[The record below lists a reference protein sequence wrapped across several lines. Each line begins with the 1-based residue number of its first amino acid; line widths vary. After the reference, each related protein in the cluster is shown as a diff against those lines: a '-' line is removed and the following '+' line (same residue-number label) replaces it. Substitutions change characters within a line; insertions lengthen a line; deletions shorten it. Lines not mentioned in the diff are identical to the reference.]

1 MTIELYTIGKTDSE
15 EINALI
21 SDYSKRI
28 NRSVKFSITTLPDVR
43 NTRKMPVEQQKQ
55 AEGEMLLR
63 QLKPEDCVILL
74 DEHGEEMRSVE
85 FAEFLERRMGSGAK
99 RLCFVIGGPYGF
111 SKDVYARS
119 DIKISLSQM
128 TFSHQLVRVIFAEQ
142 LYRGI
147 SIINHTPY
155 HHE

>member
-1 MTIELYTIGKTDSE
+1 MTIELYTVGKTDAE

-28 NRSVKFSITTLPDVR
+28 NRSVKFSITMLPDVR

-55 AEGEMLLR
+55 SEGEMLLR
-63 QLKPEDCVILL
+63 QLKPEDYVVLL

-85 FAEFLERRMGSGAK
+85 FAEFLERRMGSGSK

-111 SKDVYARS
+111 SKEVYARS
-119 DIKISLSQM
+119 DMQISLSKM

>member
-1 MTIELYTIGKTDSE
+1 MTIELYAIGKTDSE

-43 NTRKMPVEQQKQ
+43 NTRNMPVEQQKL

-63 QLKPEDCVILL
+63 QLKPEDCVVLL

-85 FAEFLERRMGSGAK
+85 FAEFLERRMGSGMK

-111 SKDVYARS
+111 SKEVYARS
-119 DIKISLSQM
+119 NMKISLSKM
-128 TFSHQLVRVIFAEQ
+128 TFSHQLVRVIFTEQ